1 MMDRHLHYAT
11 FVVPNLCIISINNI
25 ILKKIYKNNLKILIS
40 ITPLKIF
47 FDKNLIGRK
56 LL

>member
-25 ILKKIYKNNLKILIS
+25 ISKKIYKNNLKVLIS

>member
-1 MMDRHLHYAT
+1 MMDRHLYYAT